1 MMNFSPQSSSDTPLA
16 RRALTLREGAFAG
29 SPHLQGL
36 SDAFLEERARGYSAE
51 ARATLVAVFRDQYAA
66 QGLTEQQEAKLHAL
80 AQPGAVTMTCGHQL
94 VLGGG
99 PLYVHSKIREVAAL
113 SAQWEVPSRPVVPL
127 FWMATEDHD
136 VEEIRHISFEGKRY
150 SMANSFE
157 GWTTG
162 SIPSE
167 AVWPV
172 LDAIEKDWGQH
183 AALAQQLE
191 VYRASYLHG
200 ETLADAT
207 RRLMAHWHPSVL
219 CLDASDARLKA
230 LAAELWMDEIQHQP
244 MFLTQNDAPW
254 MAQGWEPPVDVKP
267 STLFL
272 LEKGRRTRLDF
283 LEKGSWQAGSR
294 AIHEKELLTRVQTQP
309 ETFSPNAILRPIYQ
323 ECILP
328 NVLYAGGAG
337 EMEYWL
343 QLIPYFQGRNFP
355 TVRMHLRTSFEWWP
369 SKSWQKWKKLAPYNL
384 SYHSSITEVR
394 ESWLQEEGAP
404 AAGAFPVAE
413 AMRKLVKQEYGKYS
427 DLERSVDAWLKR
439 MSNEEAR
446 MRERARRAALR
457 SQRERWE
464 AFLTVKSTQFPGSV
478 ESGGAG
484 TLQERTWTVLDL
496 AYHFGQLPF
505 QTMEDGLMKHLDLS
519 EGMPFLWAWMLPES
533 GE

>member
-1 MMNFSPQSSSDTPLA
+1 MQFSPQPHAGTPLA

-36 SDAFLEERARGYSAE
+36 SDAFIEERAAGYSAE
-51 ARATLVAVFRDQYAA
+51 ARATLVAVLRDHYAL
-66 QGLTEQQEAKLHAL
+66 QGLTEEQEAQLHAL

-113 SAQWEVPSRPVVPL
+113 SAQWEVPTRPVVPI

-150 SMANSFE
+150 SMANAFE
-157 GWTTG
+157 GWATG
-162 SIPSE
+162 GIPSE

-172 LDAIEKDWGQH
+172 LDALEKDWGQH
-183 AALAQQLE
+183 AALAEQLK
-191 VYRASYLHG
+191 VYRAAYLQG

-230 LAAELWMDEIQHQP
+230 LAAELWTDEIQHQR
-244 MFLTQNDAPW
+244 MFSTQNDAPW
-254 MAQGWEPPVDVKP
+254 KAQGWEPPVDVKP

-272 LEKGRRTRLDF
+272 LENGRRTRLDF
-283 LEKGSWQAGSR
+283 LGKGAWQAGAR
-294 AIHEKELLTRVQTQP
+294 TVREEELLARVQSQP
-309 ETFSPNAILRPIYQ
+309 ETLSPNAILRPIYQ

-343 QLIPYFQGRNFP
+343 QLIPYFQQRSLP
-355 TVRMHLRTSFEWWP
+355 AVRMHLRTSFEWWP
-369 SKSWQKWKKLAPYNL
+369 DTSWRRWQKLAPQNL
-384 SYHSSITEVR
+384 SYHSSISEVR
-394 ESWLQEEGAP
+394 EAWLQEEGAP
-404 AAGAFPVAE
+404 EAGALPVAE
-413 AMRKLVKQEYGKYS
+413 ALRTFVKKEYGKYS
-427 DLERSVDAWLKR
+427 DLDRSTEAWLKR
-439 MSNEEAR
+439 ISNEEHR
-446 MRERARRAALR
+446 MRERARRAVLR

-464 AFLTVKSTQFPGSV
+464 AFLAVKSTQFPGSV

-484 TLQERTWTVLDL
+484 AMQERTWTVLDL

-505 QTMEDGLMKHLDLS
+505 QALEEGLIQHLDLN